1 MPVAAVCG
9 KTASM
14 LLLQQIKERM
24 KNMFC
29 SKCGSQLP
37 DGSTFCSVCGAQ
49 QGAPAAQPAANPY
62 AAPNAYGNPAPYG
75 YAAPSKAGALKF
87 RAPDFK
93 DKKVLFFIIAAGLVL
108 LAMIFSL
115 TNVVKVS
122 ALGMSQGAS
131 LGASGR
137 GAAVAF
143 VIIFSLI
150 AIAACAL
157 VALFDMPEMISKI
170 CKIAAPAAAIL
181 ACLIFLIGYWSAKGE
196 AQAALGG
203 ASSYGY
209 DFGSLVSIG
218 LSFAGWMAV
227 IFFLGAAGLTG
238 YNFFKENKKAAPAAP
253 TYTPPYN
260 PYG

>member
-1 MPVAAVCG
+1 
-9 KTASM
+9 
-14 LLLQQIKERM
+14 
-24 KNMFC
+24 MFC
-29 SKCGSQLP
+29 SKCGTSLP
-37 DGSTFCSVCGAQ
+37 DNATFCSVCGAPQ
-49 QGAPAAQPAANPY
+49 SAPAAPAANPY
-62 AAPNAYGNPAPYG
+62 AAPAANP
-75 YAAPSKAGALKF
+75 YAAPAANPYAAPAANPYAAPAANPYAAPRPAGALKF
-87 RAPDFK
+87 RTPNFK
-93 DKKVLFFIIAAGLVL
+93 DQKILFYIISAGLLL

-131 LGASGR
+131 LGESGR

-170 CKIAAPAAAIL
+170 CKIAAPVAAIL

-203 ASSYGY
+203 YSSYLG
-209 DFGSLVSIG
+209 DMVSIG
-218 LSFAGWMAV
+218 LSFIGWIAV
-227 IFFLGAAGLTG
+227 IFFLAAAGLTG
-238 YNFFKENKKAAPAAP
+238 YAMYNELKKPAAP
-253 TYTPPYN
+253 TTYTPPYN

>member
-1 MPVAAVCG
+1 
-9 KTASM
+9 
-14 LLLQQIKERM
+14 
-24 KNMFC
+24 MFC
-29 SKCGSQLP
+29 SKCGTSLP
-37 DGSTFCSVCGAQ
+37 DNATFCSVCGAPQ
-49 QGAPAAQPAANPY
+49 SAPAAPAANPY
-62 AAPNAYGNPAPYG
+62 AAPAANP
-75 YAAPSKAGALKF
+75 YAAPAANPYAAPAANPYAAPRPAGALKF
-87 RAPDFK
+87 RTPNFK
-93 DKKVLFFIIAAGLVL
+93 DQKILFYIISAGLLL

-122 ALGMSQGAS
+122 AFGMSQGAS
-131 LGASGR
+131 LGESGR

-170 CKIAAPAAAIL
+170 CKIAAPVAAIL

-218 LSFAGWMAV
+218 LSFIGWIAV
-227 IFFLGAAGLTG
+227 IFFLAAAGLTG